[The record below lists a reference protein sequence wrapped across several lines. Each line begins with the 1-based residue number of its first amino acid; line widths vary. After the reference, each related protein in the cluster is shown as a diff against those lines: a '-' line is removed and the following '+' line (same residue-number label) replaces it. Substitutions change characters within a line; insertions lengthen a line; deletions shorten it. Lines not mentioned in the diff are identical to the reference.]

1 MKTVYLE
8 WVDSIMSP
16 GGSWADLEHVKKRKL
31 DRCCT
36 IGFVVNETKKEIT
49 VIGSHSRSTDEVAGS
64 ITIPKCAIRKR
75 RIVSWKK

>member
-16 GGSWADLEHVKKRKL
+16 GGSWAEIELVKKRKI
-31 DRCCT
+31 DRCRT
-36 IGFVVNETKKEIT
+36 IGFVVNENKNEIT
-49 VIGSHSRSTDEVAGS
+49 VIGSHSHATNEVAGS

-75 RIVSWKK
+75 RIVTWKK